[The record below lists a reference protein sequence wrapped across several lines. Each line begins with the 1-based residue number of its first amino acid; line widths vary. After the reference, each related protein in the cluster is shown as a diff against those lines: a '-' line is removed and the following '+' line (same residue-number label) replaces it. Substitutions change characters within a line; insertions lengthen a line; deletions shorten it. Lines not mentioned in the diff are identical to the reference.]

1 MHHTAYYLIEPN
13 VDAFRQFSARIDSE
27 YSGLVL
33 EPWLTSRQ
41 YADLSAWHMVDL
53 ELAVKLLYLARLR
66 EYEFL
71 SEDAKAIHALG
82 SAAISEA
89 VFDRWWT
96 VRRLHLNEGS
106 SEQMEAILGKMLEKV
121 PATGNELVDE
131 WLQTLKSTEPEPSA

>member
-1 MHHTAYYLIEPN
+1 MEHTVYYLIEPN

-41 YADLSAWHMVDL
+41 YADISAWHMADI

-71 SEDAKAIHALG
+71 NTEAQAIHALG
-82 SAAISEA
+82 SDAISEA
-89 VFDRWWT
+89 VFDHWWT
-96 VRRLHLNEGS
+96 VRRLYLNEGA
-106 SEQMEAILGKMLEKV
+106 SEQLESFLGQMIEKV
-121 PATGNELVDE
+121 TPTGNALVDE
-131 WLQTLKSTEPEPSA
+131 WLQTLKPT